1 MNTIKVASLYRQIL
15 NASHIYAG
23 DVDEYVDGTYFDIN
37 GEPEN
42 EVIRFSWDI
51 KGQDYSVVINE
62 AGLDAAS
69 VVDGKITLIDSEG
82 DTFKIVLMLIAP
94 VAVKFEW

>member
-23 DVDEYVDGTYFDIN
+23 EDGEYVDGTYFDIK

-51 KGQDYSVVINE
+51 GGMDYSVVITE
-62 AGLDAAS
+62 AGLDAAE
-69 VVDGKITLIDSEG
+69 VVDDQITLIDSEG
-82 DTFKIVLMLIAP
+82 DPFKIILMLIAP